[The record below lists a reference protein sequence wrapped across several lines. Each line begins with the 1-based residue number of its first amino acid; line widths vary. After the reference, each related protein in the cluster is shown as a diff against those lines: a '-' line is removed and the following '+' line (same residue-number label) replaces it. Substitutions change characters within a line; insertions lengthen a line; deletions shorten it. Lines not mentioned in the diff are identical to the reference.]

1 MSNHFDLRQTLLK
14 EHSKAQCAIIVDWI
28 GNSQTRFDKL
38 FDMFLNDEYR
48 IVQRASWPLSYS
60 VITHPELIKK
70 HFRKLLENLQ
80 KPGIHD
86 AVKRNT
92 VRLLQDVDIPSRF
105 HGQVMDLCFSYI
117 MSPTEPVAVKAFSL
131 SILQNLATQ
140 YPDIVPEIK
149 LVIEEQLPHQ
159 TAAFKSRAKIFLK
172 KFKSQ

>member
-1 MSNHFDLRQTLLK
+1 MDLKKQILK
-14 EHSKAQCAIIVDWI
+14 EHSKEQCNKIVNWV
-28 GNSQTRFDKL
+28 GSDKNKFNEL
-38 FDMFLNDEYR
+38 FHLFLHSEYR
-48 IVQRASWPLSYS
+48 VTQRAAWPVSYC
-60 VITHPELIKK
+60 VIAHPHFMEYNYEALFANLKK
-70 HFRKLLENLQ
+70 PDL
-80 KPGIHD
+80 HD
-86 AVKRNT
+86 AVKRNN

-159 TAAFKSRAKIFLK
+159 TAAIKSRAKIFLK